1 MSKDTAELFPTI
13 QLDDIYAICQ
23 LAKQARSW
31 RPALVQILKQVRKT
45 IIYDNVAVYLLDR
58 NTGSLEVSYAKS
70 VGRGRSSE
78 ADVAWGEVAAGLVF
92 QTGDKVLQEP
102 EPNPNLDR
110 LEQPFIL
117 GMPLKLEQEILGA
130 MVFIRFG
137 GPHYTP
143 EQIEYA
149 SFTAQLAGCMIGVQE
164 LKQQLSTVETLKQML
179 DIQGDLI
186 SILSHEIRN
195 PLGFIK
201 GYTSTLLRSD
211 TEWDAQTQREFL
223 TIIESETDRLERLLE
238 NLLDSARLESG
249 QTIIKFLP
257 VRLEALF
264 NDMKERAKLQYPDMQ
279 IEVQIETS
287 PATVLGDP
295 RRLTQVFEYLLSNS
309 AKYAP
314 GSPVHINVQQMDQ
327 PKGILI
333 RFSDSGPGIPEKHL
347 PFIFERF
354 FRNPEQ
360 NLQIYGTG
368 LGLYIARQIVLAH
381 HGRITATSD
390 AGKGVTFHIF
400 LPEQTFE
407 PPVA

>member
-195 PLGFIK
+195 PLGFI
-201 GYTSTLLRSD
+201 
-211 TEWDAQTQREFL
+211 
-223 TIIESETDRLERLLE
+223 
-238 NLLDSARLESG
+238 
-249 QTIIKFLP
+249 
-257 VRLEALF
+257 
-264 NDMKERAKLQYPDMQ
+264 
-279 IEVQIETS
+279 
-287 PATVLGDP
+287 
-295 RRLTQVFEYLLSNS
+295 
-309 AKYAP
+309 
-314 GSPVHINVQQMDQ
+314 
-327 PKGILI
+327 
-333 RFSDSGPGIPEKHL
+333 
-347 PFIFERF
+347 
-354 FRNPEQ
+354 
-360 NLQIYGTG
+360 
-368 LGLYIARQIVLAH
+368 
-381 HGRITATSD
+381 
-390 AGKGVTFHIF
+390 
-400 LPEQTFE
+400 
-407 PPVA
+407 